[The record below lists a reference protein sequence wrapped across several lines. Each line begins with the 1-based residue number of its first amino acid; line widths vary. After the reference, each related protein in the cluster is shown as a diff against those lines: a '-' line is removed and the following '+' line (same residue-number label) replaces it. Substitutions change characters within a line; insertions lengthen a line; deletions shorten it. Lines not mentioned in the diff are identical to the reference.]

1 LAAQIG
7 FAVAER
13 KAAANDR
20 PTMLVDLTT
29 NWRHKRRRFGDSI
42 VFAPNWWE
50 VWLKKRTI
58 END

>member
-20 PTMLVDLTT
+20 PTMLVDILTT
-29 NWRHKRRRFGDSI
+29 NWRHKRRRFNLFCAKLVGSL
-42 VFAPNWWE
+42 AEKTNYR
-50 VWLKKRTI
+50 K
-58 END
+58 